1 MSMKAMNDIRI
12 SIHAL
17 LAESDAPD
25 PAALVQAPK
34 FLSTLSLRR
43 ATHPGQ
49 PVRGLPSNFYPR
61 SPCGE
66 RRLCPICQW
75 RRSLISIHALL
86 AESDWNHREPRASN
100 TISIHALL
108 AESDSR
114 TETIATKISDFY
126 PRSPCGERQPRAR
139 RASRQQPISI
149 HALLAE
155 SDPKNPM
162 IRIDKIPFLSTLS
175 LRRATE

>member
-86 AESDWNHREPRASN
+86 AESD
-100 TISIHALL
+100 
-108 AESDSR
+108 
-114 TETIATKISDFY
+114 
-126 PRSPCGERQPRAR
+126 
-139 RASRQQPISI
+139 
-149 HALLAE
+149 
-155 SDPKNPM
+155 PKNPM

-175 LRRATE
+175 LRRATKSDTATAFPLSFLSTLSLRRATRVLDGSKSSMQISIHALLAESDRRGAIPVILII